1 VLREGLPAVIE
12 ESLEGDATPP
22 DRYASTLLGLVIQ
35 HAWKDQLV
43 EAVVFAIAFSNLA
56 ANLNSPVRVLGYAVG
71 VAGGTFVGLAVDEW
85 SSRDAAR
92 RRAEADEGEGADVL
106 RPSPRPLNPTAFD
119 GTGRSTG
126 SLIGSGANGST

>member
-1 VLREGLPAVIE
+1 MINGVPGTWPGLVDLGAGLQRGRPVLGEGLPAVIE

-56 ANLNSPVRVLGYAVG
+56 ANLNSPGPGTRLRRRGRRRDVRGARRGRVG
-71 VAGGTFVGLAVDEW
+71 VARCG
-85 SSRDAAR
+85 
-92 RRAEADEGEGADVL
+92 AETC
-106 RPSPRPLNPTAFD
+106 R
-119 GTGRSTG
+119 GR
-126 SLIGSGANGST
+126 